1 MPLMD
6 LANFKTRVIGCSA
19 VMAIGQVISNAIANP
34 ATQAAAGMIGGPIA
48 LGGVSILAAI
58 AGSIAETMAADELAN
73 RMTEGLS
80 KNPRILDNHDL
91 IKAAGEAI
99 GYILREVA
107 KSDRLIAIAETKN
120 LPYPETALS
129 QLAEKTPEYW
139 LDINTNTADLSRGLN
154 ISEDQLTKIFSADAE
169 EFDRVTGLTTAD
181 WASFVNEFAASEGKS
196 FDAEIVE
203 FVADKLYATFPKAY
217 REVLK
222 LDAAKGGEKFAA
234 MLLNLHQIA
243 LAELKELGL
252 QNGEILQK
260 LEAVATGQQIC
271 QVMVKLSAIEIGIR
285 DDLAQVREL
294 LQTFIDT
301 SAPRL
306 PISLKSETIIED
318 RTKDFTGRKFVFE
331 EIASFLHKNAKGYFV
346 LEAEPGVGKSSIMAQ
361 SVLMMRGRCVTHF
374 NSRSDGIVDAKIFLE
389 NACIQL
395 IQGFKLR
402 DKYPQLPENATANG
416 NFLGRLLGEVSATL
430 GGKKLIFVVD
440 ALDEVDLSLQSSG
453 SNVLYLPE
461 VLPDNVYFIVSKRP
475 ESLPLPMN
483 HRVFDLMQ
491 YDAESRADTKVY
503 IAKRTSNSASIQNW
517 IASHDLSLEQFVE
530 AVAEKSQNNFMY
542 LRYVLNDIENGE
554 YRDVSLEDLP
564 RELTGYYGKHWA
576 QMMGRED
583 DPLLEMKV
591 KIIYVI
597 SKAREAVSRG
607 WIAKSVGE
615 TDFKVQQVLKKWDS
629 FLRQQQVNGEIRYST
644 YHNSFREFLA
654 KDETVQ
660 SAGVNVEELNRQG
673 MNKRIEGAPI

>member
-1 MPLMD
+1 
-6 LANFKTRVIGCSA
+6 
-19 VMAIGQVISNAIANP
+19 MAIGQVISNTIANP
-34 ATQAAAGMIGGPIA
+34 ATQAAAGMMGGPIA

-58 AGSIAETMAADELAN
+58 ASGIAGNIAANDLGN
-73 RMTEGLS
+73 RMTQRLS
-80 KNPRILDNHDL
+80 KNPRILENDDL

-99 GYILREVA
+99 AYILREVA
-107 KSDRLIAIAETKN
+107 SSAQLIAIALSKS
-120 LPYPETALS
+120 LPDPKRVIG
-129 QLAEKTPEYW
+129 QLAEKTSEYW

-154 ISEDQLTKIFSADAE
+154 ISEDQLTLIFSADAE

-181 WASFVNEFAASEGKS
+181 WATFLNEFARREGKS

-203 FVADKLYATFPKAY
+203 FVADKLYATFPKVY
-217 REVLK
+217 CGVLK
-222 LDAAKGGEKFAA
+222 QDAAKGGEKFAA

-243 LAELKELGL
+243 LAQLRDLGL
-252 QNGEILQK
+252 QDGEILQK

-271 QVMVKLSAIEIGIR
+271 QVMGKLSAIEIGIR

-306 PISLKSETIIED
+306 RISLKSETIIQD
-318 RTKDFTGRKFVFE
+318 RTKDFTGRRFVFE
-331 EIASFLHKNAKGYFV
+331 EIGRFLQTNRKGYFV
-346 LEAEPGVGKSSIMAQ
+346 LEAEPGVGKSSILAQ
-361 SVLMMRGRCVTHF
+361 SVLMMRRRCVTHF
-374 NSRSDGIVDAKIFLE
+374 NSRSDGIVDAKTFLE
-389 NACIQL
+389 NACLQL
-395 IQGFKLR
+395 IEGFKLT

-483 HRVFDLMQ
+483 HLPFDLMQ
-491 YDAESRADTKVY
+491 YDAESLEDTKAY

-517 IASHDLSLEQFVE
+517 IASHDLSREQFVG
-530 AVAEKSQNNFMY
+530 AVAQKSQNNFMY
-542 LRYVLNDIENGE
+542 LRYVLNDIENGD

-597 SKAREAVSRG
+597 SKAREAVSRR

-615 TDFKVQQVLKKWDS
+615 TDLKVQQVLKKWDS
-629 FLRQQQVNGEIRYST
+629 FLRQQQVSGEIRYSI

-654 KDETVQ
+654 KDEIVQ
-660 SAGVNVEELNRQG
+660 SAEVDVEKLNRQG
-673 MNKRIEGAPI
+673 MNNRIEGAPL

>member
-1 MPLMD
+1 
-6 LANFKTRVIGCSA
+6 
-19 VMAIGQVISNAIANP
+19 MAIGQVISNAIANP
-34 ATQAAAGMIGGPIA
+34 ATQAAAGIIGGPA
-48 LGGVSILAAI
+48 LGGLSILAAI
-58 AGSIAETMAADELAN
+58 ASGIAGNIVVNDLGN
-73 RMTEGLS
+73 LMTQRLS
-80 KNPRILDNHDL
+80 KNPNILDNHDL

-99 GYILREVA
+99 AYILREVA
-107 KSDRLIAIAETKN
+107 KSDQLIAIAETKN

-154 ISEDQLTKIFSADAE
+154 ISEDQLTLIFSADAE

-181 WASFVNEFAASEGKS
+181 WASFLNEFAASEGKS

-217 REVLK
+217 CGVLK
-222 LDAAKGGEKFAA
+222 QDAAKGGEKFAA

-243 LAELKELGL
+243 LAQLRDLGL

-271 QVMVKLSAIEIGIR
+271 QVMGKLSAIEIGIR

-318 RTKDFTGRKFVFE
+318 RTQDFTGRKFVFE
-331 EIASFLHKNAKGYFV
+331 EIGSFLQTNRKGYFV

-361 SVLMMRGRCVTHF
+361 SVLMMRRRCVTHF
-374 NSRSDGIVDAKIFLE
+374 NSRSDGIVDAKTFLE
-389 NACIQL
+389 NACLQL
-395 IQGFKLR
+395 IDGFKLR
-402 DKYPQLPENATANG
+402 DRYPQLPENATANG

-491 YDAESRADTKVY
+491 YDAESLEDTKAY

-517 IASHDLSLEQFVE
+517 IASHDLIREQFVG
-530 AVAEKSQNNFMY
+530 AVAQKSQNNFMY

-583 DPLLEMKV
+583 DPLLEMRV

-597 SKAREAVSRG
+597 SKAREAVSRR

-629 FLRQQQVNGEIRYST
+629 FLRQQQVSGESRYSI

-660 SAGVNVEELNRQG
+660 SAGVNVEELNRKG
-673 MNKRIEGAPI
+673 MNNRIEGAPL